1 MAKPSAVR
9 TVQAQEPI
17 HWLRTGSCV
26 PVRWSSTRLASPG
39 RATQSMSTAQNER
52 MSGCTSAFQ
61 AKKARMRA
69 IRRT

>member
-26 PVRWSSTRLASPG
+26 PVRWSSTRHASPG
-39 RATQSMSTAQNER
+39 AATQSTSTAKYVR
-52 MSGCTSAFQ
+52 MSGSMSAFQ
-61 AKKARMRA
+61 VKTARTRA
-69 IRRT
+69 IKRM